1 MNTHIQAQ
9 DWEHMSR
16 TWSEASRVCA
26 LHADTRTLTHT
37 QTYSAVQMARGGPMT
52 PVGTRTGWLGLVRGP
67 RYRHFRGDTQGH
79 LCLFGTLG
87 LEGVQ
92 AVVALG
98 DDSPYLRNEN
108 THIHTYT

>member
-1 MNTHIQAQ
+1 
-9 DWEHMSR
+9 
-16 TWSEASRVCA
+16 
-26 LHADTRTLTHT
+26 
-37 QTYSAVQMARGGPMT
+37 MA
-52 PVGTRTGWLGLVRGP
+52 PVGTRSGWLGLDRGP
-67 RYRHFRGDTQGH
+67 PYRHFCGDTQGH